1 MGRPKVP
8 AGHGNPTALQR
19 EAWETVE
26 RLGTQKAA
34 CAELDVRQAAL
45 QGRMAGYQHAMG
57 LTGPLP
63 GVKVYGPRVAR
74 GTGLTA
80 TLRATIASLEAD
92 VERLTMLRA
101 EDTAEIHALQERI
114 VALEAD
120 ARPWVA
126 IHAKLDALAA
136 RPSGTVIFQPSHRR
150 VADGGQPVREQ
161 RKAARKAVA

>member
-1 MGRPKVP
+1 MGRHPVP

-26 RLGTQKAA
+26 RLGSQKAA
-34 CAELDVRQAAL
+34 CAELHVRQAAL
-45 QGRMAGYQHAMG
+45 QGRMAGYQRAMG

-80 TLRATIASLEAD
+80 TLRATIASLETD

-114 VALEAD
+114 VDLTEQ
-120 ARPWVA
+120 AREWPEV
-126 IHAKLDALAA
+126 HRKLDAILA
-136 RPSGTVIFQPSHRR
+136 RPTGVIFQPDHRR
-150 VADGGQPVREQ
+150 VSDGGTPVKAQ